1 MSGSSIAGGV
11 IEREK
16 RVKRVI
22 RYPRTSA
29 PSSLNLHLHES
40 RSVRGRGIGLG
51 NHALHALHA
60 LDNTRRRPLIERN
73 QQENIS

>member
-1 MSGSSIAGGV
+1 MSGFSTAGGV

-22 RYPRTSA
+22 RYPRTSV
-29 PSSLNLHLHES
+29 PFPLNLLLHRS
-40 RSVRGRGIGLG
+40 RSVRARGVGIG

-60 LDNTRRRPLIERN
+60 PDNSRRRPLIERN
-73 QQENIS
+73 QPENIA